1 MLQNEDQSKFW
12 PIMCSQA
19 LNRLPVLSGLTTFKR
34 IMDTVSSD
42 PLTGTV
48 QERIFFKCLCP

>member
-12 PIMCSQA
+12 PVMCSQA
-19 LNRLPVLSGLTTFKR
+19 LNRSPVLSGLTTFNK
-34 IMDTVSSD
+34 IMDTASSD

-48 QERIFFKCLCP
+48 QENMFF